1 MIIEWTGFLYT
12 LGIGIP
18 IWIFIWYATRKWA
31 DRYWAWR
38 IFLSFLLA
46 ATFTPVARVDPVVQD
61 GIDIAPIYFVPSIN
75 WNTGEVVALLL
86 GGMLPISIVA
96 ITIFAIWKS
105 RLRGALKVKT
115 KKDKTEN

>member
-46 ATFTPVARVDPVVQD
+46 ATFTPVAGSPC
-61 GIDIAPIYFVPSIN
+61 GPGLLILPAIYFVPSIN
-75 WNTGEVVALLL
+75 WNTGEVVAPLL

-96 ITIFAIWKS
+96 ITIFAIWNS